1 MRSYQGI
8 NLPLSNSV
16 YSDQQFSEIK
26 AYSRN
31 SRFDLEN
38 VQLLRKEVGTLTMPS
53 FRDPYIQVE
62 DHQINTQPIQKQ

>member
-38 VQLLRKEVGTLTMPS
+38 VQLIRKEVGTLAVPS

>member
-16 YSDQQFSEIK
+16 YSDQQFSQIK

-38 VQLLRKEVGTLTMPS
+38 VQLIRKEVGTLAVPS